1 MRITELLKKDAILL
15 GAAPKDKNEAI
26 DILVGLHA
34 KVGNITDKAQ
44 YKAGILEREEEGT
57 TAIGEGIAIPH
68 SKNAAV
74 KKAGIASMTV
84 PAGVDYD
91 SMDGEPSNLF
101 FMIAAP
107 KDGADVHLD
116 ALARLSTL
124 LMDTN
129 FRTNLLAAKNADEY
143 LKVIDKAEK
152 EKFGEEEQ
160 EEKKEKVPVTTNG
173 YRVLAVTACPTGIA
187 HTYMAAEALE
197 TKGKELGILVKAE
210 TQGSGGAKNILTRE
224 EIEAADGIIIAADKN
239 VDLARFDGKKV
250 LRTKVAD
257 GIHKPEELIQRIVD
271 GDAPVY
277 HHSGSSA
284 ASEEQDD
291 ESVGRK
297 IYKHLMNGVSHMLP
311 FVIGG
316 GILIAIA
323 FLLDDPNID
332 PSNFGK
338 NTPVAAFFKTIGD
351 TAFGFMLPILAGY
364 IAMSIADRPALAAGF
379 IGGTLASSGITF
391 TNLEE
396 GMSAGFIGALF
407 AGFLAGYLMVGI
419 RKLCDHLPSAL
430 EGIKPTL
437 IYPVLGVLLMGAIM
451 CAVNPFFAML
461 NNALTNGLNSMGGSS
476 KILLGCILG
485 GMMSIDMGGP
495 FNKAAYV
502 FGTAAISNGDY
513 DIMAAV
519 MIGGMV
525 PPIAIALCT
534 TFFKNR
540 FTENERKSGVANY
553 VMGLCFITEGAIPF
567 AASDPLHVLPSCIV
581 GSAVAGGISMAMGC
595 TLRAP
600 HGGVFVFPV
609 VGNVVG
615 YVIALI
621 IGSLIAMVLLA
632 ILKKPLTQKK

>member
-1 MRITELLKKDAILL
+1 GVA
-15 GAAPKDKNEAI
+15 
-26 DILVGLHA
+26 
-34 KVGNITDKAQ
+34 
-44 YKAGILEREEEGT
+44 
-57 TAIGEGIAIPH
+57 
-68 SKNAAV
+68 
-74 KKAGIASMTV
+74 TV
-84 PAGVDYD
+84 NHQSV
-91 SMDGEPSNLF
+91 S
-101 FMIAAP
+101 
-107 KDGADVHLD
+107 
-116 ALARLSTL
+116 ST
-124 LMDTN
+124 
-129 FRTNLLAAKNADEY
+129 
-143 LKVIDKAEK
+143 
-152 EKFGEEEQ
+152 
-160 EEKKEKVPVTTNG
+160 
-173 YRVLAVTACPTGIA
+173 
-187 HTYMAAEALE
+187 
-197 TKGKELGILVKAE
+197 
-210 TQGSGGAKNILTRE
+210 
-224 EIEAADGIIIAADKN
+224 
-239 VDLARFDGKKV
+239 
-250 LRTKVAD
+250 
-257 GIHKPEELIQRIVD
+257 
-271 GDAPVY
+271 
-277 HHSGSSA
+277 

-364 IAMSIADRPALAAGF
+364 IAMIIADRPALAAGF

-407 AGFLAGYLMVGI
+407 AGFLAGYLMVGV
-419 RKLCDHLPSAL
+419 RKLCDYLPSAL

-513 DIMAAV
+513 DIMADV

-525 PPIAIALCT
+525 PPIAIALCK
-534 TFFKNR
+534 TFF
-540 FTENERKSGVANY
+540 
-553 VMGLCFITEGAIPF
+553 
-567 AASDPLHVLPSCIV
+567 
-581 GSAVAGGISMAMGC
+581 
-595 TLRAP
+595 
-600 HGGVFVFPV
+600 
-609 VGNVVG
+609 
-615 YVIALI
+615 
-621 IGSLIAMVLLA
+621 
-632 ILKKPLTQKK
+632 